1 MMQVDVYTEENMSM
15 QLEERKF
22 MLLVAASLGRKKDIK
37 AEKEVVAV
45 L

>member
-1 MMQVDVYTEENMSM
+1 MVQVDVYTEENMNM

-22 MLLVAASLGRKKDIK
+22 VLLVAASLVRKKDFK